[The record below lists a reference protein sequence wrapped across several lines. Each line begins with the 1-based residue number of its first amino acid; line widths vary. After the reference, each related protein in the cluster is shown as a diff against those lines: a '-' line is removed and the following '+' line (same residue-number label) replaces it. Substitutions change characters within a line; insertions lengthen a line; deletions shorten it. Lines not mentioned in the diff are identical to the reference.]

1 MRNNQLDGK
10 EHAHDIK
17 DIIKNHPSLSI
28 LDFSNTELNVNKN
41 KLRNVGAVAIVAGIL
56 ETEGCSLISE
66 INLAYNYLTAD
77 SLPFF
82 GKLNNPD
89 FIQLRS
95 LNLSYNDLGP
105 DSIAILAPILPCIE
119 YLNLSNTKMNNQ
131 TVQDFV
137 HTFK

>member
-77 SLPFF
+77 SLPFIA
-82 GKLNNPD
+82 KLNNPD
-89 FIQLRS
+89 FI
-95 LNLSYNDLGP
+95 
-105 DSIAILAPILPCIE
+105 
-119 YLNLSNTKMNNQ
+119 
-131 TVQDFV
+131 
-137 HTFK
+137 